1 MHLITMYIL
10 NGHLVLFHCFYI
22 CLILLIWTL
31 VCCFRKMLPSM
42 CSVRRHT
49 QPVRLESLNRHNVS
63 KQYSVSVSHRMVQYV
78 LGIARLCCCTI
89 TQHLWRKKK
98 KKILKKGTENV
109 NTSKKGNIFIRMICQ
124 TACLHRII
132 LISQAHAAQPQL
144 LFESRLQR
152 M

>member
-10 NGHLVLFHCFYI
+10 NGHLVLFHGFYI

-98 KKILKKGTENV
+98 KKNLKKGHRECKHV
-109 NTSKKGNIFIRMICQ
+109 EEREYLYKDDLSDRLFTSNHSHFSSTRC
-124 TACLHRII
+124 TA
-132 LISQAHAAQPQL
+132 AAPL
-144 LFESRLQR
+144 
-152 M
+152 